1 MVSAWEVTVFLA
13 LRDLRFA
20 RGRFLLMGSVV
31 ALIAVLSVLLSGM
44 SSGLVR
50 DGISGLRALP
60 ATHLAFESGVTG
72 DLFSRSVVQRPAWE
86 GWAKVSGV
94 NAATPYG
101 NLLAHATSQRGDEV
115 DLALFGVEPGSFL
128 APQPKEG
135 SALSAGSNGVLIS
148 QKLLGAGIR
157 VGDTLTVD
165 RVGTR
170 LQVVGTVGEASFGH
184 VGVVFAPL
192 TVWQE
197 VHYGLPGTVPAT
209 AYDQATAVALQLA
222 PGTDTAAADQQLGT
236 HTVAVVT
243 SYAASPGYTAETATM
258 TLIRLFLYLISALV
272 VGAFFTVWTVQ
283 RRHEIALVK
292 ALGGSSR
299 YLLRDAAAQ
308 VLAVLVGATVVGALV
323 GVGLGALIGS
333 GVPFSLEAGSV
344 LASCLLLVVLG
355 LVGAL
360 GAVRRV
366 TAVDPLIALGGNR

>member
-1 MVSAWEVTVFLA
+1 MFLA
-13 LRDLRFA
+13 LRELKFA

-60 ATHLAFESGVTG
+60 ATHFAFESGVTG
-72 DLFSRSVVQRPAWE
+72 DLFSRSVVQRPTWQ

-94 NAATPYG
+94 KASTPYG

-148 QKLLGAGIR
+148 QKLLDAGIR

-165 RVGTR
+165 RVGTK

-184 VGVVFAPL
+184 VGVVLAPL

-222 PGTDTAAADQQLGT
+222 PGTDTAAAAADQQLGT
-236 HTVAVVT
+236 HTITVVT

>member
-1 MVSAWEVTVFLA
+1 MFLA

-44 SSGLVR
+44 SSGLVS

-60 ATHLAFESGVTG
+60 ATHFAFESGVTG
-72 DLFSRSVVQRPAWE
+72 DLFSRSVVQRPTWE

-94 NAATPYG
+94 TASTPYG

-115 DLALFGVEPGSFL
+115 DLALFGVVPGSFL
-128 APQPKEG
+128 APQPTQG

-148 QKLLGAGIR
+148 PKLRDAGIR

-165 RVGTR
+165 RVGTK
-170 LQVVGTVGEASFGH
+170 LQVVGTVGGASFGH

-209 AYDQATAVALQLA
+209 AYDQATAVALRLA
-222 PGTDTAAADQQLGT
+222 PGTDTVAADQQLGT
-236 HTVAVVT
+236 HTITVVT
-243 SYAASPGYTAETATM
+243 SYAASPGFTAETATM

-283 RRHEIALVK
+283 RRQEIALVK
-292 ALGGSSR
+292 ALGGSRR

-323 GVGLGALIGS
+323 GVGLGALIGR